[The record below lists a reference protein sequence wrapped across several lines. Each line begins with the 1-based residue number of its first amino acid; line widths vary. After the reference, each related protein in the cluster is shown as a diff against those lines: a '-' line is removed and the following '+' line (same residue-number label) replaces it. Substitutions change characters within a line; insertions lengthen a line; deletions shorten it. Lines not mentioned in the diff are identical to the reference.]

1 MNATPTASAIV
12 RASLVD
18 RLQSEVERTIQRNL
32 KGFEY
37 IGSPA
42 PDVGT
47 TPKTVLHRRGTL
59 SLYHYHAVAEEVYR
73 VPILLVMAPTN
84 KAFIFDLAPGQSL
97 IEYLLARGH
106 DVYVMDWYAPSRAEA
121 HLALENY
128 TLDFIPDCVRR
139 VQEDSGVEDVTVVG
153 YCAGGLMST
162 IYAALYPDGP
172 LKNLVCF
179 TTPID
184 FSKMD
189 LFRKM
194 ADPSRFDVEKTVDS
208 LGIIPAEMVIN
219 SFNML
224 RPMSEA
230 ASQVRLW
237 DNLWNDQYVKSFR
250 RMERWG
256 AETLPL
262 PGGYFRQTTREL
274 LQKNALYE
282 NRLTVGGR
290 QVDLARIKVPLL
302 SIVAQYD
309 HIVPPACAR
318 PLVERVGSRD
328 KEEVVLPG
336 GHVSIVAGPNAV
348 KRMWPKLDQWLQER
362 SI

>member
-1 MNATPTASAIV
+1 MSPSTAAV
-12 RASLVD
+12 AQPSLGD
-18 RLQSEVERTIQRNL
+18 RLRSEVERAIQRSL
-32 KGFEY
+32 KGLEY
-37 IGSPA
+37 IGSDAPA
-42 PDVGT
+42 VGT
-47 TPKTVLHRRGTL
+47 TSKTLLHRRGTL
-59 SLYHYHAVAEEVYR
+59 SLYHYQSTAEEVYR
-73 VPILLVMAPTN
+73 VPILFVMAPTN
-84 KAFIFDLAPGQSL
+84 KAFVFDMAPGQSL
-97 IEYLLARGH
+97 VEYMLARGH
-106 DVYVMDWYAPSRAEA
+106 DLYVMDWNAPSKAEA

-139 VQEDSGVEDVTVVG
+139 VQEDSGVEDVSIVG

-162 IYAALYPDGP
+162 IYAALHADGP

-184 FSKMD
+184 FSKME

-194 ADPSRFDVEKTVDS
+194 ADPSRFDVEKTADS
-208 LGIIPAEMVIN
+208 LGIIPAEMVTN

-224 RPMSEA
+224 RPVSEA
-230 ASQVRLW
+230 AGQMRLW

-250 RMERWG
+250 RMERWS

-262 PGGYFRQTTREL
+262 PGGYFRQTTKEL

-282 NRLTVGGR
+282 NRLTIGGR
-290 QVDLARIKVPLL
+290 RVDLARIKVPLL

-309 HIVPPACAR
+309 HIVPPVCAR
-318 PLVERVGSRD
+318 PLVDRVGSRD

-362 SI
+362 SL

>member
-1 MNATPTASAIV
+1 
-12 RASLVD
+12 L
-18 RLQSEVERTIQRNL
+18 
-32 KGFEY
+32 
-37 IGSPA
+37 
-42 PDVGT
+42 
-47 TPKTVLHRRGTL
+47 
-59 SLYHYHAVAEEVYR
+59 
-73 VPILLVMAPTN
+73 
-84 KAFIFDLAPGQSL
+84 
-97 IEYLLARGH
+97 
-106 DVYVMDWYAPSRAEA
+106 YVMDWSAPSKAEA
-121 HLALENY
+121 GLTLEDY
-128 TLDFIPDCVRR
+128 ALDFIPDCVRR
-139 VQEDSGVEDVTVVG
+139 VQQDSGIEDVTIVG
-153 YCAGGLMST
+153 YCAGGLIST
-162 IYAALYPDGP
+162 IYAALHADGP

-184 FSKMD
+184 FSKME

-194 ADPSRFDVEKTVDS
+194 ADPSRFDVEKTVDTF
-208 LGIIPAEMVIN
+208 GIIPAEMVAN

-224 RPMSEA
+224 RPVSEA
-230 ASQVRLW
+230 AGQVKLW

-262 PGGYFRQTTREL
+262 PGGYFRQTTQEL

-282 NRLTVGGR
+282 NHLTIGGR
-290 QVDLARIKVPLL
+290 RVELANIKASLL

-309 HIVPPACAR
+309 HIVPPTCAR
-318 PLVERVGSRD
+318 PLVERVSSHD

-362 SI
+362 ST